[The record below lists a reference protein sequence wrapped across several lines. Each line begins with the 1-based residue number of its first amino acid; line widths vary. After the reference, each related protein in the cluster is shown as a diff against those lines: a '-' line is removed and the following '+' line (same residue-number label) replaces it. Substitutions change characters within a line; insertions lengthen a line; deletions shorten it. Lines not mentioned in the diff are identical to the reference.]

1 MASISA
7 SISLYD
13 KMSAPINK
21 IISAMDSMISAC
33 ANAEDGVNGAF
44 DANKIYEARQALDR
58 ANDEMREFAKHA
70 QLADDGVGKLLG
82 SIGKLAAAAGIAKIA
97 HDAVEF
103 ASNLAEV
110 QNVVD
115 VTFGSGASV
124 IDEWSAKTLNAFGLN
139 QLSAKKFA
147 GTMGA
152 MLKSSGLAGDAVA
165 EMSMKITELSG
176 DMASFYNLSGEEAF
190 NKIRSGISGETE
202 PLKQLGIDM
211 SAASL
216 EAYRLSQGMTT
227 AYDKMSQA
235 EKVQLRYN
243 YLLQAAADAE
253 GDYERTRFS
262 FANQQKELNESW
274 LSLTGQLATG
284 FLPVLAMVMYGLN
297 TMIGVISENI
307 DWIAPLGAALV
318 GIVGTMVIFTHTA
331 QIAAAATKAWTMAQA
346 ALHAVMTMNTIAW
359 VIIAI
364 IALIGVIVAVANH
377 IAKTGQIATTAF
389 GVITGGIN
397 VVLQFFVQLWNAIK
411 DICSNIPIAFNN
423 AWYGAQSGLFTFVS
437 TVLNG
442 IHSIGEALNKLPF
455 VEFDLSG
462 LENAANNYANKAA
475 DAAGHIKDY
484 NPITAFQDGW
494 AADAY
499 AKGAAWGDAKWN
511 QWFGEDD
518 ATADVV
524 SDVSAI
530 AANTG
535 SAADSLKTTT
545 ENLKYLRDIAE
556 QDAVNRFTTAEIRID
571 MTNNNSIGSNMD
583 LDGVISYLVDGVNE
597 AMQNAAEGVYA

>member
-33 ANAEDGVNGAF
+33 SDAEDGVNGAF
-44 DANKIYEARQALDR
+44 DSRRILEARQALDR
-58 ANDEMREFAKHA
+58 ANDEMQEFARQS

-82 SIGKLAAAAGIAKIA
+82 TVGRLAAAAGIAKVA
-97 HDAVEF
+97 HDAIEF
-103 ASNLAEV
+103 ASDLAEV

-152 MLKSSGLAGDAVA
+152 MLKSSGLAGDSVA
-165 EMSMKITELSG
+165 EMSMKIAELSG

-190 NKIRSGISGETE
+190 TKIRSGISGETE
-202 PLKQLGIDM
+202 PLKQLGINM
-211 SAASL
+211 SVANL
-216 EAYRLSQGMTT
+216 EAFRLAQGMTK

-235 EKVQLRYN
+235 EQIQLRYE
-243 YLLQAAADAE
+243 YLLNATSDAQ
-253 GDYERTRFS
+253 GDFSRTIGS
-262 FANQQKELNESW
+262 FANQQKLMQENW
-274 LSLTGQLATG
+274 QSLTGQLATG
-284 FLPVLAMVMYGLN
+284 FLPILATVMYGLN

-307 DWIAPLGAALV
+307 DWIAPLGAALI

-346 ALHAVMTMNTIAW
+346 ALNAVMSMNPIAW
-359 VIIAI
+359 VIIGV
-364 IALIGVIVAVANH
+364 IALIGVIIAVANH
-377 IAKTGQIATTAF
+377 IAKTGQVATTTF
-389 GVITGGIN
+389 GVITGAVN
-397 VVLQFFVQLWNAIK
+397 VVAQTIKTAFQNSLLSVQGFFY
-411 DICSNIPIAFNN
+411 S
-423 AWYGAQSGLFTFVS
+423 FVS
-437 TVLNG
+437 VVLG
-442 IHSIGEALNKLPF
+442 CISQIAEAMNKLPF
-455 VEFDLSG
+455 IDFNYEG
-462 LENAANNYANKAA
+462 LQAKADEYAGKAA
-475 DAAGHIKDY
+475 
-484 NPITAFQDGW
+484 TAYGSKGSYDFGAWYEQ
-494 AADAY
+494 
-499 AKGAAWGDAKWN
+499 GAAWGDNKWN

-518 ATADVV
+518 TSAVV

-535 SAADSLKTTT
+535 STANSLKTTS

-556 QDAVNRFTTAEIRID
+556 QEAVNRFTTAEIKID

-583 LDGVISYLVDGVNE
+583 LDGIISHLVDGVNE
-597 AMQNAAEGVYA
+597 AMQTAAEGVYA